1 MKGCSDALDALFQMP
16 QKEMAAETWETVLR
30 SARSEKINV
39 EDFSRLEAPEKG
51 KASDVVKLPMGTETK
66 YFKREDSIDLDEF
79 AGSDNM
85 RRDIALKDTIA
96 KYGEIPKKDKQYISE
111 LVEEEHNKDRQIE
124 IFNDASEKGKPALK
138 FFSRRY
144 HQLGTIINTLF
155 SDLEL
160 LDNGGRVNMTRRNVA
175 TSRMASLL
183 GLKDLIAESQTVD
196 ILDEATG
203 KTIRGN
209 LMNQA
214 EGKEH
219 EEIENSLKERKITST
234 FLRDITNLQVLDY
247 LCGQVDRHAG
257 NMMYKVDG
265 DGNVTGVQGID
276 NDGAFGLKENAGRVA
291 RVFDTSSE
299 EMFIPYMDAHLADR
313 IMELDGDTLRYALMD
328 LIKEEEI
335 NEAIK
340 RLHTL
345 QKGIE
350 NIRQKEAFRFLE
362 NKDDWT
368 LHENHQEA
376 KNLII
381 GGEWNKV
388 LDEELKNPE
397 LAAENRRLDKS
408 VEYSFLHR
416 YRELYSVDQYKD
428 KIKEAA
434 KQKYEKSDP
443 ERLEYLLRYIEDQ
456 KKFEENEAGLVKEV
470 RDMYSAVRRE
480 LRDKYVRTQN
490 YFAFIM
496 GTPYGYF

>member
-1 MKGCSDALDALFQMP
+1 ML
-16 QKEMAAETWETVLR
+16 
-30 SARSEKINV
+30 
-39 EDFSRLEAPEKG
+39 
-51 KASDVVKLPMGTETK
+51 K
-66 YFKREDSIDLDEF
+66 Y
-79 AGSDNM
+79 
-85 RRDIALKDTIA
+85 
-96 KYGEIPKKDKQYISE
+96 
-111 LVEEEHNKDRQIE
+111 LV
-124 IFNDASEKGKPALK
+124 
-138 FFSRRY
+138 RRY
-144 HQLGTIINTLF
+144 NQLGATIDGVFVSL
-155 SDLEL
+155 DLKYK
-160 LDNGGRVNMTRRNVA
+160 GGKVNLTRRNVA

-183 GLKDLIAESQTVD
+183 ELKDLIAESQTVD

-376 KNLII
+376 KNLITR
-381 GGEWNKV
+381 GGWNKV